1 MLVKFI
7 NENNIKHANRKN
19 ILMFENKQ
27 VINPRDEDFIEA
39 GYKIL
44 EIKKEPIYNPD
55 TEYLIPIYEEQGD
68 IIIQNWITSEYEE
81 ELNYENYKTKQIAT
95 DEVYDE
101 AIDVEDSIYTYEE
114 TNIPIEEENVESEEE

>member
-7 NENNIKHANRKN
+7 NENNIKKKKKKN

-27 VINPRDEDFIEA
+27 VINPRDKDFIEA

-55 TEYLIPIYEEQGD
+55 TEYLIPIYEEQENK
-68 IIIQNWITSEYEE
+68 IIQSWIISEYEE
-81 ELNYENYKTKQIAT
+81 EPN
-95 DEVYDE
+95 
-101 AIDVEDSIYTYEE
+101 
-114 TNIPIEEENVESEEE
+114 EEN

>member
-55 TEYLIPIYEEQGD
+55 TEYLIPIYEEQGN
-68 IIIQNWITSEYEE
+68 IIIQNWIISEYEE

-114 TNIPIEEENVESEEE
+114 TNIPIEEENIEE

>member
-7 NENNIKHANRKN
+7 NENNIKFANRKN

-44 EIKKEPIYNPD
+44 EIEEEPTYNIE
-55 TEYLIPIYEEQGD
+55 TEYLVPVYEEQENT
-68 IIIQNWITSEYEE
+68 IIQNWIISEYEE
-81 ELNYENYKTKQIAT
+81 ELNYEN
-95 DEVYDE
+95 
-101 AIDVEDSIYTYEE
+101 
-114 TNIPIEEENVESEEE
+114 

>member
-7 NENNIKHANRKN
+7 NENNIKFANQKN

-44 EIKKEPIYNPD
+44 VPK
-55 TEYLIPIYEEQGD
+55 
-68 IIIQNWITSEYEE
+68 
-81 ELNYENYKTKQIAT
+81 
-95 DEVYDE
+95 
-101 AIDVEDSIYTYEE
+101 
-114 TNIPIEEENVESEEE
+114 

>member
-7 NENNIKHANRKN
+7 NENNIKFANRKN
-19 ILMFENKQ
+19 ILMFEDKQ

-55 TEYLIPIYEEQGD
+55 TEYLIPIYEEQGN
-68 IIIQNWITSEYEE
+68 IIIQNWIISEYEE
-81 ELNYENYKTKQIAT
+81 ELNYENYKIKQIGT

-114 TNIPIEEENVESEEE
+114 TNIPIEEENIESEEE

>member
-1 MLVKFI
+1 MLAKFI
-7 NENNIKHANRKN
+7 NENNIKFANRKN

-55 TEYLIPIYEEQGD
+55 TEYLIPIYEEQGN
-68 IIIQNWITSEYEE
+68 IIIQNWIISEYEE

-114 TNIPIEEENVESEEE
+114 TNIPIEEEEVESEEE

>member
-1 MLVKFI
+1 MLVNFI
-7 NENNIKHANRKN
+7 NENNIKFANRKN

-55 TEYLIPIYEEQGD
+55 TEYLIPIYEEQGN
-68 IIIQNWITSEYEE
+68 IIIQNWIISEYEE

-114 TNIPIEEENVESEEE
+114 TNIPIEEENIEE

>member
-7 NENNIKHANRKN
+7 NENNIKFANRKN

-39 GYKIL
+39 GYKAL
-44 EIKKEPIYNPD
+44 EIEEEPIYNPD

-68 IIIQNWITSEYEE
+68 IIIQNWIISEYEE
-81 ELNYENYKTKQIAT
+81 ELNYEN
-95 DEVYDE
+95 
-101 AIDVEDSIYTYEE
+101 
-114 TNIPIEEENVESEEE
+114 

>member
-7 NENNIKHANRKN
+7 NENNIKFANRKN

-55 TEYLIPIYEEQGD
+55 TEYLIPIYEEQGN
-68 IIIQNWITSEYEE
+68 IIIQNWIISEYEE
-81 ELNYENYKTKQIAT
+81 E
-95 DEVYDE
+95 
-101 AIDVEDSIYTYEE
+101 
-114 TNIPIEEENVESEEE
+114 TNEEN

>member
-7 NENNIKHANRKN
+7 NENNIKFANRKN

-55 TEYLIPIYEEQGD
+55 TEYLIPIYEEQGN
-68 IIIQNWITSEYEE
+68 IIIQNWIISEYEE

-114 TNIPIEEENVESEEE
+114 TNIPIAEENVESEEE

>member
-7 NENNIKHANRKN
+7 NENNIKHANRKK

-55 TEYLIPIYEEQGD
+55 TEYLIPIYEEQGN

-81 ELNYENYKTKQIAT
+81 ELNYEN
-95 DEVYDE
+95 
-101 AIDVEDSIYTYEE
+101 
-114 TNIPIEEENVESEEE
+114 

>member
-7 NENNIKHANRKN
+7 NENNIKHANRRD

-55 TEYLIPIYEEQGD
+55 TEYLVPVYEEQENK
-68 IIIQNWITSEYEE
+68 IIQSWIISKYEE
-81 ELNYENYKTKQIAT
+81 EEN
-95 DEVYDE
+95 
-101 AIDVEDSIYTYEE
+101 
-114 TNIPIEEENVESEEE
+114 ENN

>member
-7 NENNIKHANRKN
+7 NENNIKFANRKN

-44 EIKKEPIYNPD
+44 EIEEEPTYNIE
-55 TEYLIPIYEEQGD
+55 TEYLVPVYEEQENT
-68 IIIQNWITSEYEE
+68 IIQNWIISEYEE
-81 ELNYENYKTKQIAT
+81 GLNYDN
-95 DEVYDE
+95 
-101 AIDVEDSIYTYEE
+101 
-114 TNIPIEEENVESEEE
+114 